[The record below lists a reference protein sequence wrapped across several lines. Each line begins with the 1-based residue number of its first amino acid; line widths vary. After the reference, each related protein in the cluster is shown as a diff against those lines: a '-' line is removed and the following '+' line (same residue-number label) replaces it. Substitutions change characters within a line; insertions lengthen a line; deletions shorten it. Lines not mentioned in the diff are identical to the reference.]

1 MKTSEHVYETCA
13 RFTKVGIVVSS
24 GFYSEEN
31 RSRSSWSKRK
41 VTFLGKFWGVEVRFW
56 GCWLE
61 GLIIGSESLKLFW
74 DEMWSGWKL
83 ILKLSGSLVKSCLLK
98 ERTKMINMHIGS
110 TFMLT
115 FMTSRAEI

>member
-1 MKTSEHVYETCA
+1 VE
-13 RFTKVGIVVSS
+13 
-24 GFYSEEN
+24 
-31 RSRSSWSKRK
+31 
-41 VTFLGKFWGVEVRFW
+41 FWV
-56 GCWLE
+56 
-61 GLIIGSESLKLFW
+61 IGSESLKLFW